1 MDLSIFEKWADRV
14 YAEVDF
20 GRSLAT
26 SLAGAVGLGIYLRT
40 SDWVI
45 AAFCSI
51 IFFPLARIT
60 ATALH
65 GSFLSGAGR
74 RRKIE
79 EVQQLWDAL
88 SDDEAHVG
96 SEFVKAGG
104 CVMTW
109 QQMNR
114 SAAVTAA
121 VESLIQRQMITTS
134 VTADGMHETFVLVT
148 TLFDEAIRRK
158 KNPTIF

>member
-1 MDLSIFEKWADRV
+1 MSIFEKWADRV

-65 GSFLSGAGR
+65 GSFISGVGR
-74 RRKIE
+74 RREI
-79 EVQQLWDAL
+79 QGIRRLWDAL
-88 SDDEAHVG
+88 SDGEIQVVSA
-96 SEFVKAGG
+96 FVSAGG

-109 QQMNR
+109 GQMDR
-114 SAAVTAA
+114 SSVSTAA
-121 VESLIQRQMITTS
+121 VESLIQREMVSTS
-134 VTADGMHETFVLVT
+134 VTADGMRETFVLET
-148 TLFDEAIRRK
+148 ALFDEAIRRK
-158 KNPTIF
+158 KNAAIS